1 MQDAGATLPRIILT
15 ESVRASATMKYA
27 DSEIKL
33 GRGKNDLYI
42 LQLRILPI
50 LVFIEAKKGDNPH
63 DLCVVFDKTCPLIT
77 KKKNA
82 VSTLMAAS
90 NPSKAFLSSKFTV
103 DAVAEFQVGHQ
114 NAQNKETLF

>member
-82 VSTLMAAS
+82 FSTLMATS
-90 NPSKAFLSSKFTV
+90 KPSKESLNSKFIV
-103 DAVAEFQVGHQ
+103 DVVYEFKVGYQ
-114 NAQNKETLF
+114 NS